1 MRGPYV
7 GQDNIFHKIFI
18 IHHVYSKK
26 VKSAW
31 DDLRKAMRIS
41 DLDSEVNKC
50 MRNWQ
55 IHIANVMKN
64 DAANEIKM

>member
-18 IHHVYSKK
+18 IHHVYSNK

-50 MRNWQ
+50 MRN
-55 IHIANVMKN
+55 
-64 DAANEIKM
+64 